1 MVVWDERKRFANL
14 EKHQL
19 DFANAFLVFENPE
32 KVTLPSPRGDEHR
45 YMDLAMVREVG
56 MILAF
61 VYAVRGA
68 AVRAISFRIASRR
81 ERRLYEQAREKPD

>member
-1 MVVWDERKRFANL
+1 MIVWDEKKRLANL

-19 DFANAFLVFENPE
+19 DFVDAGRVFENTE
-32 KVTLPSPRGDEHR
+32 KITIPSHRGGEER
-45 YMDLAMVREVG
+45 QLDLAFVEEMG

-61 VYAVRGA
+61 VYVHRDE

-81 ERRLYEQAREKPD
+81 ERRLYAKKHEELD

>member
-1 MVVWDERKRFANL
+1 
-14 EKHQL
+14 
-19 DFANAFLVFENPE
+19 
-32 KVTLPSPRGDEHR
+32 
-45 YMDLAMVREVG
+45 MDLAMVREVG

-81 ERRLYEQAREKPD
+81 ERRLYEQAREKLD